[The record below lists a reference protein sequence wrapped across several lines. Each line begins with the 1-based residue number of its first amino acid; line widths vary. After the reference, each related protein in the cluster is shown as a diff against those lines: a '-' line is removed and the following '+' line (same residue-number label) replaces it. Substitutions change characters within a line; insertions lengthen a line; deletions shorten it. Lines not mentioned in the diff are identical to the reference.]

1 MKTLYKP
8 LAIGLALVSL
18 AAIITGSFI
27 LKSAVVEDAGIIG
40 FILSPFLKGLG
51 DK

>member
-8 LAIGLALVSL
+8 LAIGLALISL
-18 AAIITGSFI
+18 AAILTGAFI
-27 LKSAVVEDAGIIG
+27 LKSNLLEDAGIVG
-40 FILSPFLKGLG
+40 FILSPFLKGMG